1 MEAIMEEDRPAPRP
15 EPIAGADLSRLS
27 VAEIEARIAELK
39 AEIVRLEETL
49 ARKKASLDAA
59 NAAFKL

>member
-1 MEAIMEEDRPAPRP
+1 MEEDRPAPP
-15 EPIAGADLSRLS
+15 AEPLAGGDLSRLS
-27 VAEIEARIAELK
+27 VAEIETRIGQLK

-59 NAAFKL
+59 NAAFKF